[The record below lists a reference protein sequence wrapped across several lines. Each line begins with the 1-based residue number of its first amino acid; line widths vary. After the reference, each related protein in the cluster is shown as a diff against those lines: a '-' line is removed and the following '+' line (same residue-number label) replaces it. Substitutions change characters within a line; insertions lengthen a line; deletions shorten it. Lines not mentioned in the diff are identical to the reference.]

1 VADPRTER
9 PHFKRYNMLYF
20 SNEKFEWQDT
30 RKINEWSTE
39 RGSERADRDQMFASE
54 IGLWCQQLKINNW
67 LALWCYAS
75 TVTKWFKDAPRDNV
89 DQMRYAEGI
98 AKRFDEVK
106 DIRLM
111 PGLDTDKTI
120 VMELRWHQAVVM
132 LTRYAELKGL
142 KKAETVEEI
151 KTIPVEK
158 PVVVVVEKEPVKEKP
173 VDKPVE
179 TVEKPVVSRS
189 IIGSIAAVIG
199 LIADKLP
206 VAPAIK
212 GIIKVVSWAI
222 SSIFK

>member
-1 VADPRTER
+1 
-9 PHFKRYNMLYF
+9 MLYF

>member
-1 VADPRTER
+1 MADPRTER
-9 PHFKRYNMLYF
+9 PHFKRYIMLYF
-20 SNEKFEWQDT
+20 SSEKFEWQDT

-39 RGSERADRDQMFASE
+39 RGSERAERDQMFASE
-54 IGLWCQQLKINNW
+54 IGLWCQELKINNW

-75 TVTKWFKDAPRDNV
+75 TVTRWFADAPRDNV

-158 PVVVVVEKEPVKEKP
+158 PVVVVVEPVKEKP
-173 VDKPVE
+173 VEKPVE
-179 TVEKPVVSRS
+179 TVEKPVISRS

-206 VAPAIK
+206 IAPAIK